1 VTVKQRQCV
10 LCGCL
15 GWRATR
21 TRSTPRFARVGQ
33 PHTKTTCSLQRAE
46 LFVAPNGAFNLVVR
60 GQRASLT
67 NARYVRPGSTQL
79 PLFFGAPSTPH
90 HPCHPR
96 IAGRSPARSSSKVP
110 RKASKSPA
118 RGENQRAAQA
128 ITYCIATH
136 TTNAPLHAPKPFLDA
151 ILASCS
157 MQPLTR
163 IRTRDA
169 RTNAHTFLQ
178 QRLDPRAPG
187 E

>member
-1 VTVKQRQCV
+1 MDGPVWMLGR
-10 LCGCL
+10 LCGGRQAQGAL
-15 GWRATR
+15 RALHALANHTR
-21 TRSTPRFARVGQ
+21 KRHVLINALSTLLHQMGPSTWWFEGSER
-33 PHTKTTCSLQRAE
+33 P
-46 LFVAPNGAFNLVVR
+46 
-60 GQRASLT
+60 LT

-79 PLFFGAPSTPH
+79 PLFLVAPSTPH

-118 RGENQRAAQA
+118 RGESQRAAQA

-136 TTNAPLHAPKPFLDA
+136 TTNAPLPQNHSLMRSWHLVPTPSRA
-151 ILASCS
+151 
-157 MQPLTR
+157 
-163 IRTRDA
+163 RTRDA

>member
-1 VTVKQRQCV
+1 MDGPVWMLGRLRGGRHAQGALRALHALANHTRKRHV
-10 LCGCL
+10 LINAL
-15 GWRATR
+15 
-21 TRSTPRFARVGQ
+21 STLLHQMGPSTWWFEGSER
-33 PHTKTTCSLQRAE
+33 P
-46 LFVAPNGAFNLVVR
+46 
-60 GQRASLT
+60 LT

-79 PLFFGAPSTPH
+79 PLFLVAPSTPH